1 METTT
6 LMQYLREQLP
16 EYEVNRNGS
25 IVIIRK
31 SNFRKAIGF
40 DYLEMAYIK
49 GELTKE
55 TLIELLK

>member
-1 METTT
+1 
-6 LMQYLREQLP
+6 MQYLREQLN

-31 SNFRKAIGF
+31 SNFRKALGF
-40 DYLEMAYIK
+40 DYLEMQYIK

-55 TLIELLK
+55 NLIELLK

>member
-6 LMQYLREQLP
+6 LMQYLREQLN
-16 EYEVNRNGS
+16 EYEVIRNGS
-25 IVIIRK
+25 IVIFMIK
-31 SNFRKAIGF
+31 SKRTPVDYN
-40 DYLEMAYIK
+40 YLEMSYIK

>member
-1 METTT
+1 MGTTT
-6 LMQYLREQLP
+6 LMQYLREQLN

-31 SNFRKAIGF
+31 ANFRTTF
-40 DYLEMAYIK
+40 SYNYLEMQYIK